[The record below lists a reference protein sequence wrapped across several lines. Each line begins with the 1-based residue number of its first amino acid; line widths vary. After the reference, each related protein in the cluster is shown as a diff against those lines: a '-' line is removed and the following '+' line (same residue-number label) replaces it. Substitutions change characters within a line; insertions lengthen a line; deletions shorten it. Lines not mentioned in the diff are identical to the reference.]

1 MNFFSWYQ
9 LFEEVDFCNKQFSF
23 QTVTVCDSISFELF
37 LHVFVPKNFLL
48 SFCSCC
54 PEPYPDITF
63 YVHMRRIPGFFLFNI
78 IIPCMVV
85 TSFSVLTFAFPPE
98 SGERV
103 TLVIESFLAMS
114 VVILNVSDSIP
125 VTSDAT
131 PIIVKILLAAM
142 FQIGGTLVANCI
154 SLNSYKKTEMPQ
166 WVRVFFLHYLARML
180 CINTGHPK
188 ANVRSTRRVDVKV
201 EEFESNCIKL
211 VGAKT
216 FKPVNL
222 SPSKLPATIAKPPST
237 LTKITEGIS
246 ELARRSK
253 KEEDAELD
261 REFWIFVSKIA
272 DRLFLIIFSMVL
284 LSSTGAILA
293 QIPIYANSPF
303 Q

>member
-23 QTVTVCDSISFELF
+23 QTVTVCDSISFEVF

-201 EEFESNCIKL
+201 L
-211 VGAKT
+211 R
-216 FKPVNL
+216 L
-222 SPSKLPATIAKPPST
+222 LYYLP
-237 LTKITEGIS
+237 EGC
-246 ELARRSK
+246 
-253 KEEDAELD
+253 
-261 REFWIFVSKIA
+261 
-272 DRLFLIIFSMVL
+272 
-284 LSSTGAILA
+284 
-293 QIPIYANSPF
+293 
-303 Q
+303 

>member
-23 QTVTVCDSISFELF
+23 QTITVCVIRFPLRCFFMCLYLTTFYF
-37 LHVFVPKNFLL
+37 L
-48 SFCSCC
+48 FCSCC

-201 EEFESNCIKL
+201 L
-211 VGAKT
+211 R
-216 FKPVNL
+216 L
-222 SPSKLPATIAKPPST
+222 LYYLPD
-237 LTKITEGIS
+237 GC
-246 ELARRSK
+246 
-253 KEEDAELD
+253 
-261 REFWIFVSKIA
+261 
-272 DRLFLIIFSMVL
+272 
-284 LSSTGAILA
+284 
-293 QIPIYANSPF
+293 
-303 Q
+303 